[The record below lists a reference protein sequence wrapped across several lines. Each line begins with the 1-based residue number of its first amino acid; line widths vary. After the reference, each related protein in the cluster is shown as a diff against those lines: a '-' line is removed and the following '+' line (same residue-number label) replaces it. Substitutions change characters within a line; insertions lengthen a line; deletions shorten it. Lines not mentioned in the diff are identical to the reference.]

1 MTGEEEWIRRHVRP
15 TEPIELAYERSW
27 ARVWRVPVAG
37 GVVWFKACAPVQ
49 AFEPWLTVALASRW
63 QDRLPEVIASNE
75 EQAWLLLADAGTP
88 LMAFGDQLDAWLAIL
103 PRYAELQRG
112 EAAHVAEHLA
122 GGVPDRRLEALPEQ
136 YEGLVARDLPLEPEE
151 LAALRAFGP
160 AFAGLCS
167 ELGTRGIPPSIQHDD
182 LHAANVYARDGR
194 LAVLDWG
201 DACISHPFFSLV
213 ATLHNEARRVPFTR
227 LRDAYLE
234 PWGADPDTFELALRI
249 GWFAYAIAWLRQ
261 YDHLERDED
270 RADFAREFAKVL
282 RLAYSAA
289 T

>member
-1 MTGEEEWIRRHVRP
+1 MTGEEEWIRAHVTPSGPAQVEHQRP
-15 TEPIELAYERSW
+15 W
-27 ARVWRVPVAG
+27 ATVWRVPVDG
-37 GVVWFKACAPVQ
+37 GAVWFKACGPVQ
-49 AFEPWLTVALASRW
+49 AFEAGLTAALASRW
-63 QDRLPEVIASNE
+63 PDRLPEVIACDE
-75 EQAWLLLADAGTP
+75 DKAWLLLADAGTP

-103 PRYAELQRG
+103 PRYAELQQG

-122 GGVPDRRLEALPEQ
+122 GGVPDRRLEALPDQ

-151 LAALRAFGP
+151 KAQLRAFGP
-160 AFAGLCS
+160 AFARLCS
-167 ELGTRGIPPSIQHDD
+167 ELGARGIPPSIQHDD

-201 DACISHPFFSLV
+201 DASVAHPFFSLV

-249 GWFAYAIAWLRQ
+249 GWFTYAIAWLRQ
-261 YDHLERDED
+261 YDHLERDEE
-270 RADFAREFAKVL
+270 RADFVREFANVL